1 MNHNPH
7 CNQLAQQFNA
17 SANGPLPPGFGR
29 FLSYQ
34 MDLIMETKLPE
45 TACADADTYWKVR
58 STTRTIQRAI
68 VEDCNGVWRDPETGK
83 VSLSRANIDAVYG
96 KEEQRFQEDRQK
108 MCKAS

>member
-1 MNHNPH
+1 
-7 CNQLAQQFNA
+7 
-17 SANGPLPPGFGR
+17 
-29 FLSYQ
+29 
-34 MDLIMETKLPE
+34 METKLPE
-45 TACADADTYWKVR
+45 TARADADTYWKVR

-68 VEDCNGVWRDPETGK
+68 VGDCNGVWCDPETEK